1 MDRLREILENDQANE
16 LERNAGNS
24 IDGDYDNEVEVFAF
38 SVEQALQ
45 NASEALGTSIVN
57 LEYEI
62 MEKGTNGIFGFY
74 KKPYRILV
82 RKTSSMDTT
91 HIMGGLQT
99 DFDAHNAVLQNQDGM
114 FKVQVRKA
122 GVMLKVTAPKGE
134 GKPVDFAAI
143 IGNLQRRE
151 INNADQNAIKK
162 TLARA
167 SGDWVRIGDYIPS
180 PNDSIVQMQIA
191 PDEMKAFVTITKPE
205 KFGRVPE
212 SEEIISLLKGKN
224 VHYGFK
230 ENVIKDSID
239 NELFNM
245 PILVAEGDMPIE
257 GKDAEIRYHFKTAND
272 EVKFAVADDGSVD
285 FHKLDIIQSVVVGQ
299 VLATKVPGEKG
310 KAGRT
315 ITGRIIPARDGR
327 DVKLIPGTNTQPSP
341 DNMQIVST
349 INGHVNFKNGRVNVE
364 EVWEVTGDV
373 DMTTGDINYPGTV
386 IIYGNVNDT
395 FKVYSGGNIEIKGNV
410 GKAEVVA
417 EGDIIVRQGIQGKDE
432 AKITC
437 GGELYAR
444 FIERCNIKTEGD
456 IFVTEVILHCHVDC
470 KSNIY
475 VSGGKRS
482 QIAGGHVRALK
493 EINAK
498 FLGAEAYT
506 ETLLEAGIDPDAE
519 DKLIEV
525 IRRRDELSKEL
536 SEIGKQLNNL
546 SMMMASGPLPP
557 GKEETYQ
564 MLSVKNIEF
573 KEELNALSEQAEELQ
588 KYLESLG
595 KDAKIS
601 ASKTT
606 YPGVKIKIKNLTL
619 PIKTEFKF
627 VTFYKEGADIRY
639 VPYEKPKEI
648 DEKLLAMSKRK
659 I

>member
-1 MDRLREILENDQANE
+1 MDRLREILENDQSSE
-16 LERNAGNS
+16 LEKNAKNS
-24 IDGDYDNEVEVFAF
+24 IDGDFDNEVEVYAF
-38 SVEQALQ
+38 TIEQALQ
-45 NASEALGTSIVN
+45 NAADALGTSIVN

-62 MEKGTNGIFGFY
+62 LEKGSNGVFGFG
-74 KKPYRILV
+74 KKPNRILV
-82 RKTSSMDTT
+82 RRTSYMDTSKISEGM
-91 HIMGGLQT
+91 HP
-99 DFDAHNAVLQNQDGM
+99 DFDSHNTMIMNLDGT

-134 GKPVDFAAI
+134 GKPVDIASI
-143 IGNLQRRE
+143 IGHLQRRE
-151 INNADQNAIKK
+151 IANFDQNAVRK
-162 TLARA
+162 AHERA

-180 PNDSIVQMQIA
+180 PNDSNFQIQIS
-191 PDEMKAFVTITKPE
+191 PDEMKAFVTFSKPE
-205 KFGRVPE
+205 RFGRVPDPDE
-212 SEEIISLLKGKN
+212 LVSGLKGKN
-224 VHYGFK
+224 VHYGIK
-230 ENVIKDSID
+230 ENVVADAID

-257 GKDAEIRYHFKTAND
+257 GKDAEIRYHFKTATD
-272 EVKFAVADDGSVD
+272 EVKFAVDEDGSVD

-299 VLATKVPGEKG
+299 VLATKVPGMKG

-341 DNMQIVST
+341 DGMQIVST

-417 EGDIIVRQGIQGKDE
+417 EGNIIVRQGIQGKDE
-432 AKITC
+432 AKLTC
-437 GGELYAR
+437 GGELFAR
-444 FIERCNIKTEGD
+444 FVERANIRSEGD

-475 VSGGKRS
+475 VTGGKRS

-506 ETLLEAGIDPDAE
+506 ETLLEAGIDPEAE

-525 IRRRDELSKEL
+525 VHRRDDISKEL
-536 SEIGKQLNNL
+536 SEITKQLNNL
-546 SMMMASGPLPP
+546 SMMMAQGPLPP
-557 GKEETYQ
+557 NKEESYQ
-564 MLSVKNIEF
+564 MLSLKNIEL
-573 KEELNALSEQAEELQ
+573 KEELGALVEQFEELQ

-606 YPGVKIKIKNLTL
+606 YPGVKIKIKNITL
-619 PIKTEFKF
+619 PVKSEFKF
-627 VTFYKEGADIRY
+627 VTFYKEGPEIRY

-648 DEKLLAMSKRK
+648 DEKMLAISKKK